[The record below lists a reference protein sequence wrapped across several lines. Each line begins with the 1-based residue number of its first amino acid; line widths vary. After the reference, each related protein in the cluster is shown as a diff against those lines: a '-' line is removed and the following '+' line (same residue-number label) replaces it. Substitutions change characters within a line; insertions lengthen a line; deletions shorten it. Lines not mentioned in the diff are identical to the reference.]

1 LPLVVIAEK
10 KIRQPSPPD
19 PRTDPMEFSPV
30 IEAARN
36 AELITVGG
44 RVSQVIGMV
53 IESQGPGIPVGSVC
67 SVETSGSGK
76 VLAEVVGFREG
87 RVLLMPLAEMRG
99 IEPGGRITLVG
110 GQARVPVS
118 RALLGRVID
127 GLGRPMDGKGPIQVE
142 QEYPLYA
149 EPLNPMERER
159 ISEPVDVGVRAING
173 LLTLGKG
180 QRIGILAGS
189 GVGKSTLLGMIARHT
204 SADVS
209 VIALIGERGRE
220 LKDFIERD
228 LGPEGLSR
236 SVVVVAT
243 SDQPALVRMRG
254 AYLAMAVSEFFRD
267 QGRDV
272 ILMMDSVTRFAMSS
286 REVGLAIGEPPTS
299 RGYTPS
305 VFGQLPKLL
314 ERAGTCTG
322 KGSITGIY
330 TVLVEGDDM
339 NEPIA
344 DAVRSIVDGHIVLS
358 RDLASRGHYPAIEV
372 MESVSRC
379 MVDVVDPE
387 QMRYARRFLEIMATY
402 RRSEDLINIGA
413 YSRGSNPKIDNAIE
427 MIDRLNGYLRQE
439 VEERVGFE
447 ESVSQLAG
455 IFLESGERGRQPG
468 RRQGER

>member
-1 LPLVVIAEK
+1 MNLSHCLQVAQDTSLV
-10 KIRQPSPPD
+10 S
-19 PRTDPMEFSPV
+19 
-30 IEAARN
+30 
-36 AELITVGG
+36 VGG
-44 RVSQVIGMV
+44 RVNQVIGMV
-53 IESQGPGIPVGSVC
+53 LESLGPGIPVGSICEV
-67 SVETSGSGK
+67 SVFKNQST

-87 RVLLMPLAEMRG
+87 RVLLMPLGEMRG
-99 IEPGGRITLVG
+99 VEPGSAIRLVG
-110 GQARVPVS
+110 GQAGVPVAES
-118 RALLGRVID
+118 LLGRVID
-127 GLGRPMDGKGPIQVE
+127 GLGNPMDGKGPLRPEAQ
-142 QEYPLYA
+142 YPLYA

-159 ISEPVDVGVRAING
+159 ILEPVDVGVRAING

-204 SADVS
+204 AADIS

-228 LGPEGLSR
+228 LGPEGLAR

-243 SDQPALVRMRG
+243 SDQPPLVRMRG
-254 AYLAMAVSEFFRD
+254 AYLATAISEFFRD
-267 QGRDV
+267 KGRDV

-314 ERAGTCTG
+314 ERAGTCMG

-358 RDLASRGHYPAIEV
+358 RDLASQGHYPSIEV
-372 MESVSRC
+372 MGSVSRC
-379 MVDVVDPE
+379 MTDVVPRE
-387 QMRYARRFLEIMATY
+387 QVLVARRFLEVMATY

-413 YSRGSNPKIDNAIE
+413 YAKGSNPKIDSAIA
-427 MIDRLNGYLRQE
+427 MIDRLNGYLKQP
-439 VEERVGFE
+439 VEEKVSFA
-447 ESVSQLAG
+447 ESGRQLAA
-455 IFLESGERGRQPG
+455 IFAGEGQTVPG
-468 RRQGER
+468 PVK